1 MKNERIY
8 EFGPFRLEVGERRLL
23 RDGAPVPLRAKVF
36 DTLCTLV
43 ENHGTLVTK
52 DELMRVVWPDS
63 VVEEGNLAHNL
74 TVLRKALDDKGPSS
88 LIETVSG
95 QGYRFL
101 GNVRTLGSAT
111 TVAVAPSSWEQRLE
125 YARAALAAKCT
136 RSPSAEILA
145 GNVVGRTRELEELLA
160 GMNAAFAGQ
169 GKVMCVTGE
178 PGIGKTT
185 LFDQLQAERR
195 SRGIQCAIAIGRC
208 SERLGE
214 TEAYLPVLEALDT
227 LLSGAWNREMVELM
241 KLVAPTW
248 YVRVAPLWASADAGF
263 ASIVMEAR
271 AASRERMKREMVSF
285 LEELSR
291 IVPVILF
298 MDDLHWADASTVD
311 LLAFLSR
318 KLTGMRLYVVAAYRP
333 ADLMLAAHPFIAM
346 QQEMKRHNVCTEI
359 SVALLTRADIEKYVR
374 LELAPSPL
382 PETFVDF
389 VQQRTEGNPLFMTEL
404 VRHLREWSSLDAL
417 DSLKGDLPESVRST
431 IQRRIGHLSQEEM
444 TLLAAASIQGQEF
457 DSRIVAD
464 ALGNDAVAVEDR
476 LHRLDHV
483 HAFVRRLHE
492 NQLPDGS
499 VSVKY
504 GFAHALYQEAI
515 DEILTVSRRAALS
528 QASADALLKRHATVL
543 PPVASRLAILF
554 EAGRD
559 HERAADFFILAAAN
573 AAQLFANEEAVSL
586 SRRAIANAEKL
597 HGTASHTRVLAAASQ
612 VGQLQMVLSRFV
624 DAAADFSI
632 AEKAAQAAGDVEAQV
647 NAICGGALAQFY
659 QRHMQTT
666 REIAGR
672 ALAIAEEAGSEP
684 AIAAAQAVVGLER
697 MCFGATNSAEESFER
712 CIPVL
717 IERGPPPQAL
727 EAMAFSGLLKAW
739 QLDYESSHR
748 TVNYTLQR
756 SRDLGWSYHIV
767 LNLFVRGMA
776 LFNQGNLSDGI
787 SDLWEGMRLAEKN
800 RERFWLSRY
809 PNTVGW
815 IYRELQDFET
825 ALRLD
830 TEGARAAR
838 ENGYAKPEANSHA
851 NIALDYMDMGD
862 LSRVPEHIDRASQLF
877 EQDVWFRWRY
887 NTRTQAVLARYWLM
901 RGDIRKARESA
912 LECLALSEPRKS
924 RKYIAWSH
932 KLLGDIAMAEERL
945 PDAQA
950 EYGAALE
957 LLGRYKCPLI
967 EWRVLD
973 AAAAAAAAVRD
984 SDSASEYRAKCG
996 RVILSLADSLTDER
1010 LKRQFLGSEAIRQ
1023 ALA

>member
-1 MKNERIY
+1 MKTEQIY
-8 EFGPFRLEVGERRLL
+8 EFGPFRLEVSERRLL
-23 RDGAPVPLRAKVF
+23 RDGHPVPLRAKVF
-36 DTLCTLV
+36 DTLCLLV

-52 DELMRVVWPDS
+52 DELMRAVWPDS

-74 TVLRKALDDKGPSS
+74 TVLRKALDDKGPLP
-88 LIETVSG
+88 LIQTVSG

-101 GNVRTLGSAT
+101 GNVRALGGAEKD
-111 TVAVAPSSWEQRLE
+111 APAANSWEERLE
-125 YARAALAAKCT
+125 HARAALATKCT
-136 RSPSAEILA
+136 LSSSAETFS
-145 GNVVGRTRELEELLA
+145 GNVVGRAHELEELLA
-160 GMNAAFAGQ
+160 SMDAAFAGQ
-169 GKVMCVTGE
+169 GKVMFVTGE

-185 LFDQLQAERR
+185 LFEQLQAGRR
-195 SRGIQCAIAIGRC
+195 ARGILCATAIGRC

-214 TEAYLPVLEALDT
+214 AEAYLPVLEALDT
-227 LLSGAWNREMVELM
+227 LLSGAWSREMAELM
-241 KLVAPTW
+241 RLIAPTW

-271 AASRERMKREMVSF
+271 VASRERMKREMASF
-285 LEELSR
+285 LEEVSR

-298 MDDLHWADASTVD
+298 MDDLHWADVSTVD

-318 KLTGMRLYVVAAYRP
+318 KLTGMRLYIVAAYRP
-333 ADLMLAAHPFIAM
+333 ADLMLAAHPFIALK
-346 QQEMKRHNVCTEI
+346 QEMKRHNVCAEMP
-359 SVALLTRADIEKYVR
+359 VGLLTRADIENYLR
-374 LELAPSPL
+374 LELASSPL
-382 PETFVDF
+382 PEGFVDF

-404 VRHLREWSSLDAL
+404 VRHLRERSSLGAL

-431 IQRRIGHLSQEEM
+431 IQRRIGHLNQEEM
-444 TLLAAASIQGQEF
+444 ALLAAASIQGQEF

-464 ALGNDAVAVEDR
+464 ALRDDAAAVEDR

-483 HAFVRRLHE
+483 HAFVRLLHE
-492 NQLPDGS
+492 KQLPDQS
-499 VSVKY
+499 LSLTY
-504 GFAHALYQEAI
+504 AFAHALYREAI
-515 DEILTVSRRAALS
+515 DEVLAVSRRAALS
-528 QASADALLKRHATVL
+528 RASADALLKRHASSL

-554 EAGRD
+554 EAGGD
-559 HERAADFFILAAAN
+559 YERAADFFIMAAAN
-573 AAQLFANEEAVSL
+573 AAQMYANEEAVSL

-597 HGTASHTRVLAAASQ
+597 QGSASHTRVLAAALQ
-612 VGQLQMVLSRFV
+612 VGQLQMALSRFP

-632 AEKAAQAAGDVEAQV
+632 AEKAAQAAGDLEAQV
-647 NAICGGALAQFY
+647 NAICGCALAQFY
-659 QRHMQTT
+659 QRCMEAT
-666 REIAGR
+666 REIAVR

-684 AIAAAQAVVGLER
+684 ALAAAQSVVGLER
-697 MCFGATNSAEESFER
+697 MCFGATSSAEESFER

-717 IERGPPPQAL
+717 IKRGPPPHAL

-776 LFNQGNLSDGI
+776 LFNQGNLSSGI
-787 SDLWEGMRLAEKN
+787 RDLWEGMRLAEKN

-830 TEGARAAR
+830 TEGAHAAR

-862 LSRVPEHIDRASQLF
+862 LARVPEHLDRASQLF

-887 NTRTQAVLARYWLM
+887 NTRTKAVLARYWLM
-901 RGDIRKARESA
+901 RGDIPKARECA
-912 LECLALSEPRKS
+912 VECLALAEPRKS

-945 PDAQA
+945 PEARAAYD
-950 EYGAALE
+950 AALE
-957 LLGRYKCPLI
+957 LLGRYRCPVI
-967 EWRVLD
+967 EWRVLH
-973 AAAAAAAAVRD
+973 AAAEAAAAVRD
-984 SDSASEYRAKCG
+984 SDLTGEYRARC
-996 RVILSLADSLTDER
+996 RQVIFALADSLTDEK
-1010 LKRQFLGSEAIRQ
+1010 LKKQFLGSQAVRQ

>member
-1 MKNERIY
+1 MKNDRIY

-23 RDGAPVPLRAKVF
+23 RDGQPITLRAKVF
-36 DTLCTLV
+36 DTLCRLV

-52 DELMRVVWPDS
+52 DELMRAVWPDS
-63 VVEEGNLAHNL
+63 IVEEGNLAHNL
-74 TVLRKALDDKGPSS
+74 TVLRKALEDKGAAP
-88 LIETVSG
+88 LIQTVSG

-101 GNVRTLGSAT
+101 GKVRTLAGAAMQ
-111 TVAVAPSSWEQRLE
+111 VPAASSWEQRLE
-125 YARAALAAKCT
+125 HARAALAAQCAL
-136 RSPSAEILA
+136 RSSAETFSANI
-145 GNVVGRTRELEELLA
+145 VGRTRELEQLLT
-160 GMNAAFAGQ
+160 GMDAAFAGD

-185 LFDQLQAERR
+185 LFDQLQASRKA
-195 SRGIQCAIAIGRC
+195 RGILCATAIGRC

-227 LLSGAWNREMVELM
+227 LLSGEWSREIAELM
-241 KLVAPTW
+241 MLVAPTW
-248 YVRVAPLWASADAGF
+248 YVRVAPLWASAGADF
-263 ASIVMEAR
+263 ASVVIEAR
-271 AASRERMKREMVSF
+271 VASRERMKREMAAF

-318 KLTGMRLYVVAAYRP
+318 KLTGMRLYIVAAYRP
-333 ADLMLAAHPFIAM
+333 SDLMLAAHPFIAM

-359 SVALLTRADIEKYVR
+359 PVGLLTRADIEDYLGV
-374 LELAPSPL
+374 ELAPRFL
-382 PETFVDF
+382 PEGLVDF

-404 VRHLREWSSLDAL
+404 VRHLCERSSLDTL

-431 IQRRIGHLSQEEM
+431 IQRRIGHLNQVEM
-444 TLLAAASIQGQEF
+444 ALLAAASIQGQEF

-464 ALGNDAVAVEDR
+464 VLADDAAVVEDR
-476 LHRLDHV
+476 LQRLDRV

-492 NQLPDGS
+492 KQLPDGS
-499 VSVKY
+499 LSVAY
-504 GFAHALYQEAI
+504 GFAHALYREAI
-515 DEILTVSRRAALS
+515 DEGLTVSGRATLS
-528 QASADALLKRHATVL
+528 RASAEALLKRYSNSL

-554 EAGRD
+554 ELGRD
-559 HERAADFFILAAAN
+559 YERAADFFIMAAAN
-573 AAQLFANEEAVSL
+573 AAQLYANEEAVSL
-586 SRRAIANAEKL
+586 SHRAIANAEKL
-597 HGTASHTRVLAAASQ
+597 QGLASHTRILASASQ
-612 VGQLQMVLSRFV
+612 VGQLQMVLSRFP
-624 DAAADFSI
+624 DAAADFTI
-632 AEKAAQAAGDVEAQV
+632 AENAAQAAGDVEAQV

-659 QRHMQTT
+659 QRRMETT

-672 ALAIAEEAGSEP
+672 ALAIAEGAGSEP
-684 AIAAAQAVVGLER
+684 AIAAAHAIVGLER
-697 MCFGATNSAEESFER
+697 MCFGATNAAEESFDR
-712 CIPVL
+712 SIPVL
-717 IERGPPPQAL
+717 IKRGPQPHAL

-756 SRDLGWSYHIV
+756 SRELGWSYHIV

-776 LFNQGNLSDGI
+776 LFNQGNLSGGI
-787 SDLWEGMRLAEKN
+787 RDLWEGMHLAEKN

-830 TEGARAAR
+830 TEGAQAAR
-838 ENGYAKPEANSHA
+838 ENGYAKPEANSLA

-862 LSRVPEHIDRASQLF
+862 LTRALDHLDRASQLF

-887 NTRTQAVLARYWLM
+887 NTRTKAVLARYWLM
-901 RGDIRKARESA
+901 RGDIPKARESA
-912 LECLALSEPRKS
+912 LECLALAEPRKS

-945 PDAQA
+945 PEAHA
-950 EYGAALE
+950 AYGSALE
-957 LLGRYKCPLI
+957 LLGRYRCPLI
-967 EWRVLD
+967 EWRVLQALAGTAD
-973 AAAAAAAAVRD
+973 AVHDSNLAA
-984 SDSASEYRAKCG
+984 ECRARC
-996 RVILSLADSLTDER
+996 RQVIHSLADSLTDES
-1010 LKRQFLGSEAIRQ
+1010 LKRQFLDSQAIRE